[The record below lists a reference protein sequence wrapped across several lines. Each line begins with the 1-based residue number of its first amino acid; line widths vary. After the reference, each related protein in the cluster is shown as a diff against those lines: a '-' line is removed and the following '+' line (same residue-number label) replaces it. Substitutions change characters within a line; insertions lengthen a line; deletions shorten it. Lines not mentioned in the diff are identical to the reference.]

1 MPSTGRLPKRRIAVV
16 GLCFV
21 ASVAASGCSADTA
34 QKVASSSSA
43 LLRVGI
49 GGAPASS
56 PERGVQQFLGSL
68 TREGLLRVNQQGRLE
83 PWLAK
88 GWKVSSDGLRFTL
101 ELRENVKFHDGSPV
115 TASTVV
121 EFLRANL
128 PKALRTMFDDV
139 EAISAD
145 SERAITLKFR
155 RPSSFVGDSLYE
167 LLPIQNGNTPAMGT
181 GPFMLARADPSSR
194 QDSTHLTAFSS
205 YYLGSPA
212 IQRIDITTYP
222 NTRAAWAEL
231 LRGRL
236 DMLYEVG
243 IDAIDLTKDS
253 RVALYAFDRPFQYMV
268 LLNTKSPKLKSA
280 EVRKALNRAIDRSVI
295 VQEGLAGHGT
305 PSSGPVSTH
314 HWAFGNPGST
324 FTFDPQGAEAVL
336 NKTGGARLTLNCLT
350 PADAPYEHLAIIV
363 KQQLQA
369 VGVDVS
375 IAEVAPE
382 SLSSAISKPDFEA
395 LLIDVASGWSLFWP
409 YRWWHSKGGSNA
421 TGFSSPV
428 IDAAL
433 DGIRHAVNDDEYR
446 SGVQAFQTAA
456 SDDPPAVFLAWGDRS
471 RALSRRFELQ
481 VDKGSDIIAS
491 LRLLRPTADK
501 GSATHN

>member
-1 MPSTGRLPKRRIAVV
+1 
-16 GLCFV
+16 
-21 ASVAASGCSADTA
+21 
-34 QKVASSSSA
+34 
-43 LLRVGI
+43 
-49 GGAPASS
+49 
-56 PERGVQQFLGSL
+56 L
-68 TREGLLRVNQQGRLE
+68 TLEGLLRVNQEGRLE

-88 GWKVSSDGLRFTL
+88 GWKVSSDGLRFTI

-121 EFLRANL
+121 EFLRSNL
-128 PKALRTMFDDV
+128 PKTLRTMFEDV
-139 EAISAD
+139 EAISAEN
-145 SERAITLKFR
+145 EREITLKFR
-155 RPSSFVGDSLYE
+155 RPSSFVGDSLYDS
-167 LLPIQNGNTPAMGT
+167 PVQKANAPAIGT
-181 GPFMLARADPSSR
+181 GPFMLARPDPSL
-194 QDSTHLTAFSS
+194 QESTSMAAFSA

-212 IQRIDITTYP
+212 IQRINIATYA

-253 RVALYAFDRPFQYMV
+253 SVALYAFDRPYQYMV

-280 EVRKALNRAIDRSVI
+280 EVRRALNRAIDRSVI
-295 VQEGLAGHGT
+295 VREGLAGHGT
-305 PSSGPVSTH
+305 PSSGPVSSH
-314 HWAFGNPGST
+314 HWAFGNSGST

-336 NKTGGARLTLNCLT
+336 NKTGRAHLTLNCLT
-350 PADAPYEHLAIIV
+350 PAAAPYEHLAIIV

-375 IAEVAPE
+375 IAEVAAE
-382 SLSSAISKPDFEA
+382 SLSSAFSKPDFEA
-395 LLIDVASGWSLFWP
+395 LLIDVYSGWSLLSP

-421 TGFSSPV
+421 TGFSSLV
-428 IDAAL
+428 IDTSL

-446 SGVQAFQTAA
+446 STVQAFQRAI
-456 SDDPPAVFLAWGDRS
+456 SDDPPAIFLAWGDRS
-471 RALSRRFELQ
+471 RAVNNRFDVQAE
-481 VDKGSDIIAS
+481 KGRDVVST
-491 LRLLRPTADK
+491 LRLWRPTADK

>member
-1 MPSTGRLPKRRIAVV
+1 VPSTDRLPKRRIAAV
-16 GLCFV
+16 GLFFV
-21 ASVAASGCSADTA
+21 ASVVASACSADTA
-34 QKVASSSSA
+34 QKVVLSTSA
-43 LLRVGI
+43 PLRVGI

-56 PERGVQQFLGSL
+56 PERGVQQFLASL
-68 TREGLLRVNQQGRLE
+68 TLEGLLRVNQEGRLE

-88 GWKVSSDGLRFTL
+88 GWKVSSDGLRFTI

-145 SERAITLKFR
+145 NEHAITVKFQ

-167 LLPIQNGNTPAMGT
+167 SPIQKGNTPAIGT
-181 GPFMLARADPSSR
+181 GPFLLARADASSAQ
-194 QDSTHLTAFSS
+194 QDSTHLAAFSR

-212 IQRIDITTYP
+212 IQQIDITTYP

-253 RVALYAFDRPFQYMV
+253 RVALYAFDRPYQYMI
-268 LLNTKSPKLKSA
+268 LLNTKSPKLKSSD
-280 EVRKALNRAIDRSVI
+280 VRRALNRAIDRSMI
-295 VQEGLAGHGT
+295 VHEGLVGHGT
-305 PSSGPVSTH
+305 PSSGPVSNH
-314 HWAFGNPGST
+314 HWAFGNSGST
-324 FTFDPQGAEAVL
+324 FTFDPQAAEAVL
-336 NKTGGARLTLNCLT
+336 NKTGSGRLTLNCLT
-350 PADAPYEHLAIIV
+350 PATAPYEHLAIIV

-382 SLSSAISKPDFEA
+382 SLSSVFSKPDFEA

-421 TGFSSPV
+421 MGFSSSV
-428 IDAAL
+428 VDAAL
-433 DGIRHAVNDDEYR
+433 DRIRHAVNDDEYR
-446 SGVQAFQTAA
+446 SAVQAFQTAI
-456 SDDPPAVFLAWGDRS
+456 SDDPPAIFLAWGDRS
-471 RALSRRFELQ
+471 RAVNNRFDVSAE
-481 VDKGSDIIAS
+481 KGRDVVST
-491 LRLLRPTADK
+491 LRLWRPTADK
-501 GSATHN
+501 GSATHD

>member
-1 MPSTGRLPKRRIAVV
+1 
-16 GLCFV
+16 
-21 ASVAASGCSADTA
+21 
-34 QKVASSSSA
+34 
-43 LLRVGI
+43 VGI
-49 GGAPASS
+49 GGLPASS

-68 TREGLLRVNQQGRLE
+68 TLEGLLRVNQEGRLE

-88 GWKVSSDGLRFTL
+88 GWKVSSDGLRFTI
-101 ELRENVKFHDGSPV
+101 ELRENAKFHDGSPV

-121 EFLRANL
+121 EFLRVNL
-128 PKALRTMFDDV
+128 PQTVRTVFDDV

-145 SERAITLKFR
+145 NEREVTLKFR
-155 RPSSFVGDSLYE
+155 RPSSFVGDSLYDS
-167 LLPIQNGNTPAMGT
+167 PIQKGNAPAIGT
-181 GPFMLARADPSSR
+181 GPFMLARADSSS
-194 QDSTHLTAFSS
+194 QEPTSMAAFPA
-205 YYLGSPA
+205 YYLGAPA
-212 IQRIDITTYP
+212 IQRIDIATYP

-253 RVALYAFDRPFQYMV
+253 RVALYAFDRPYQYMV

-280 EVRKALNRAIDRSVI
+280 VVRRALNRAIDRNVI
-295 VQEGLAGHGT
+295 VQEGLVGHGT
-305 PSSGPVSTH
+305 PSSGPVSSH
-314 HWAFGNPGST
+314 HWAFGNSGST
-324 FTFDPQGAEAVL
+324 FTFDPQGSEAVL

-350 PADAPYEHLAIIV
+350 PAAAPYEHLAIIV

-395 LLIDVASGWSLFWP
+395 LLIDVYSGWSLFPP

-428 IDAAL
+428 VDAAL
-433 DGIRHAVNDDEYR
+433 DGIRHAVTDDEYR
-446 SGVQAFQTAA
+446 SGVQAFQSAV
-456 SDDPPAVFLAWGDRS
+456 SDDPPAIFLAWSDRS